1 MGMNRITA
9 LSLAGMIV
17 LALAAC
23 SGLLT
28 SDQPPARTYWLEPF
42 AGQPE
47 NAPSLAGGLAVTVGV
62 VPGLDSDRLLTLG
75 PDSGMSHI
83 SGARWPDYLPEFAA
97 SLMQRSLRAS
107 GPLDPPAS
115 DEEDVQQH
123 DCLLE
128 LLFQRFYTRLDR
140 HSQPV
145 SVEVGVAASLDCG
158 DRQFKVQLDENPEV
172 NGARVADV
180 VAAHQEAL
188 DRISRQLWALLDEP
202 VAVQP

>member
-1 MGMNRITA
+1 MIRITA
-9 LSLAGMIV
+9 LSLAGMVV
-17 LALAAC
+17 LVLAAC

-28 SDQPPARTYWLEPF
+28 SDQPPTRTYWLQPY

-47 NAPSLAGGLAVTVGV
+47 NSPSLAGGLVVTVGV

-75 PDSGMSHI
+75 PGSGMNHI

-107 GPLDPPAS
+107 GLPDPPAS
-115 DEEDVQQH
+115 DEEEAQQH

-140 HSQPV
+140 HDQPV
-145 SVEVGVAASLDCG
+145 SVEVSVSASLDCG
-158 DRQFKVQLDENPEV
+158 DRRFKVQLDENPGV
-172 NGARVADV
+172 TGARVADV

-188 DRISRQLWALLDEP
+188 NRISRQLWTLLDEP
-202 VAVQP
+202 AAAQP

>member
-1 MGMNRITA
+1 MNRISA
-9 LSLAGMIV
+9 LSLAGMGV
-17 LALAAC
+17 LVLAAC

-47 NAPSLAGGLAVTVGV
+47 NSPSLAGGLVVTVGV

-75 PDSGMSHI
+75 PDSGMNHI
-83 SGARWPDYLPEFAA
+83 SGARWPDYLPEFAT

-107 GPLDPPAS
+107 DSSAPTAS
-115 DEEDVQQH
+115 GEDEVQQH

-140 HSQPV
+140 HDQPV
-145 SVEVGVAASLDCG
+145 SVEVSVSASLECG
-158 DRQFKVQLDENPEV
+158 DRRFKVQLNENPEV
-172 NGARVADV
+172 SGTRVAAV

-188 DRISRQLWALLDEP
+188 NRISRQLWALLDEP
-202 VAVQP
+202 GAVQP

>member
-1 MGMNRITA
+1 MNRITA
-9 LSLAGMIV
+9 LSLAGMGV
-17 LALAAC
+17 LVLAAC

-28 SDQPPARTYWLEPF
+28 SDQRPARTYWLEPF
-42 AGQPE
+42 AGLPE
-47 NAPSLAGGLAVTVGV
+47 NAPSLAGGLVVTVGV

-75 PDSGMSHI
+75 PDSGMNHI

-107 GPLDPPAS
+107 GPLDPPVS
-115 DEEDVQQH
+115 DEEGQQH

-128 LLFQRFYTRLDR
+128 LLFQRFYTRLDQHDR
-140 HSQPV
+140 PV
-145 SVEVGVAASLDCG
+145 SVEVGVSASLECG
-158 DRQFKVQLDENPEV
+158 DRRFKVQLDENPEV

-188 DRISRQLWALLDEP
+188 NRISRQLWTLLDEP
-202 VAVQP
+202 VAARF